1 MGRDNAKRKKAFF
14 FLIKLG
20 VGWVIGML
28 LAVSVLA
35 NVFGKRHLQGKL
47 AVSGLYHSGDTG
59 HDNGRKREHVRA
71 NITTS
76 YGLLSAL
83 LSLWAFPL

>member
-1 MGRDNAKRKKAFF
+1 
-14 FLIKLG
+14 
-20 VGWVIGML
+20 ML

-35 NVFGKRHLQGKL
+35 NVFESGIYKVSSLFLGFIILAIPVMIMEEKRAL
-47 AVSGLYHSGDTG
+47 
-59 HDNGRKREHVRA
+59 RA